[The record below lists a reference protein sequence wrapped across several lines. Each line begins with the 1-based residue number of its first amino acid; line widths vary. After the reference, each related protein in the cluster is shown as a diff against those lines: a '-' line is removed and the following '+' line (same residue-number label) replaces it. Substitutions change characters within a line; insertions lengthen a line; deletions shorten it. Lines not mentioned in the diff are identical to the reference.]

1 MAAASAFAVTAAAV
15 LELLGGKDNIEDV
28 TNCVTRLR
36 VTVKD
41 ESLVADDVD
50 FKSIG
55 ASGCAKN
62 GRAMQVIIGL
72 KVPKVRDRFD
82 ALLDS

>member
-1 MAAASAFAVTAAAV
+1 M
-15 LELLGGKDNIEDV
+15 LELLGGPDNIEDV

-41 ESLVADDVD
+41 ETRVADDSD
-50 FKSIG
+50 FKAIG
-55 ASGCAKN
+55 TSGCAKN

-82 ALLDS
+82 ALLEA